1 MLAQV
6 KYWRHPSFNVGGGVN
21 HSVPGVNMQDVRTF
35 TGQTSSDVAPGDRSK
50 VSLLC
55 VFFFFIWDFRGK
67 LEADLRSVPELHLNT
82 THHTVWGREGDRGG
96 GLRRA
101 NNWRVM
107 TDWKNDTQSGR
118 QADRRRGRTEGGREG
133 GTEHSEA
140 RTALLKTQRSKS
152 AKWSFSI
159 YSHGFVVRRCF
170 LTRGQ
175 RIKGVMCVFFFRKDW
190 VNDWQVLLTWG

>member
-1 MLAQV
+1 MWEGEWITV
-6 KYWRHPSFNVGGGVN
+6 FRGSTC
-21 HSVPGVNMQDVRTF
+21 RTF
-35 TGQTSSDVAPGDRSK
+35 VHLQDRLAVMSP
-50 VSLLC
+50 
-55 VFFFFIWDFRGK
+55 
-67 LEADLRSVPELHLNT
+67 LETDLRSVCCVFLSLFFSSSLFGILGANWKLILDLCLNSIWT
-82 THHTVWGREGDRGG
+82 QHITPCGGDRG

-118 QADRRRGRTEGGREG
+118 QADRRRGRTEGRREG

-170 LTRGQ
+170 LSRGQ
-175 RIKGVMCVFFFRKDW
+175 RIKGVMCVFFLGKTEWTTDECC
-190 VNDWQVLLTWG
+190 

>member
-1 MLAQV
+1 MLTQV

-35 TGQTSSDVAPGDRSK
+35 TGQTSSDVAPGDWSK
-50 VSLLC
+50 VSLLG
-55 VFFFFIWDFRGK
+55 VFFSFLFFFFIWDFRGK

-82 THHTVWGREGDRGG
+82 THHTVWGREIGG

-118 QADRRRGRTEGGREG
+118 QADRRRGRTEGHREG
-133 GTEHSEA
+133 QSIARRGLLSWRHREA
-140 RTALLKTQRSKS
+140 KVQSGRSR
-152 AKWSFSI
+152 SI
-159 YSHGFVVRRCF
+159 HMVSLFGAVSYHVDSV
-170 LTRGQ
+170 
-175 RIKGVMCVFFFRKDW
+175 
-190 VNDWQVLLTWG
+190 

>member
-1 MLAQV
+1 MLTQV

-67 LEADLRSVPELHLNT
+67 LEAGLRSVPELHLNT
-82 THHTVWGREGDRGG
+82 THHTVWGREIGG

-118 QADRRRGRTEGGREG
+118 QADRQRGRTEGRREG
-133 GTEHSEA
+133 QSIA
-140 RTALLKTQRSKS
+140 RRGLLS
-152 AKWSFSI
+152 
-159 YSHGFVVRRCF
+159 
-170 LTRGQ
+170 
-175 RIKGVMCVFFFRKDW
+175 
-190 VNDWQVLLTWG
+190 